1 MPALK
6 LIVSAVAVVTIVVIA
21 LVYLAPEQA
30 MRFAVDIER
39 QRSGLVRKHIDLPGD
54 LHYVY
59 LEGGQGEP
67 LLLLHG
73 FGADKDNFTRVA
85 RFLTPHFRVIVPDLT
100 GFGESSHPQQADYSP
115 LAQAARLRDFMHALG
130 IRNLHLGGS
139 SMGGQIA
146 LSYAALHPAEVKS
159 LWLLD
164 PAGLWSAP
172 ESELQKIIR
181 ETGKNP
187 LLARTEDEFAAT
199 FKFVMN
205 DPPYI
210 PRTMLNAMSRGR
222 IRNFDLEQRIFRQ
235 IEADSVEQRVAGLG
249 IPALIVWGENDRALS
264 VASAATLHKLLPK
277 SQVII
282 MPGIGHLPMIENPQ
296 RSAGDYLKFQGNRH
310 R

>member
-1 MPALK
+1 MRALK
-6 LIVSAVAVVTIVVIA
+6 LIIALLLVVAISVIG
-21 LVYLAPEQA
+21 LVYLAPGMA
-30 MRFAVDIER
+30 MRFAIEVER
-39 QRSGLVRKHIDLPGD
+39 QRSGLVSKHIDLSEGM
-54 LHYVY
+54 HYVY

-100 GFGESSHPQQADYSP
+100 GFGESASPQQADYSP

-130 IRNLHLGGS
+130 IQNLHLGGS

-164 PAGLWSAP
+164 PAGVWTAP

-187 LLARTEDEFAAT
+187 LMSRNEDEFAAT
-199 FKFVMN
+199 FNFVMEN
-205 DPPYI
+205 PPYI
-210 PRTMLNAMSRGR
+210 PRPMLNAMARGR
-222 IRNFDLEQRIFRQ
+222 IRNFDLEERIFSQ
-235 IEADSVEQRVAGLG
+235 IKADSVERRVAGMT
-249 IPALIVWGENDRALS
+249 IPALIVWGEKDRALS
-264 VASAATLHKLLPK
+264 VDSAQILHKLMPK

-282 MPGIGHLPMIENPQ
+282 MRDIGHLPMIENPQ
-296 RSAGDYLKFQGNRH
+296 RSAEDYLRFQNRKNL
-310 R
+310 